1 MFNNLDGGEE
11 QMDEEILA
19 TGFLA
24 VFAGFFLVFLIVGLL
39 LYVLNG
45 IGFYKIAKNE
55 GRGDIAWLAWIPIAN
70 VFLLPVLVENDV
82 HEQVRGKFVLIFTI
96 TFVASFILG
105 MFFSPFSFMTSIV
118 YLYGFYFLAA
128 KYSNNAVVHL
138 VISIV
143 TLGISVP
150 FSVFRFRNREA
161 IGA

>member
-1 MFNNLDGGEE
+1 M
-11 QMDEEILA
+11 MDDEIIGY
-19 TGFLA
+19 GFLA
-24 VFAGFFLVFLIVGLL
+24 VLGGFVLAYFIVAIL

-55 GRGDIAWLAWIPIAN
+55 GRGNIAWLAWIPIAN
-70 VFLLPVLVENDV
+70 VFLLPVLVEDDV
-82 HEQVRGKFVLIFTI
+82 HEQVRGKFVLIFII

-105 MFFSPFSFMTSIV
+105 MFFTPFAFMTTIV

-150 FSVFRFRNREA
+150 FSVFRFRNREP